1 MLDKN
6 KLGVRASPVSPA
18 SPLGIS
24 DGFGKD
30 IISAVQVHYP
40 VFQVE
45 LPFVLTSVDLRS
57 EEEEEEKNGRVQ
69 NRGMLLEL
77 TLMLHRRSLPLKKSK

>member
-18 SPLGIS
+18 SPLGVS

-57 EEEEEEKNGRVQ
+57 EEEKNGRVQ